1 MVVGSTISDFRGVS
15 GDTDVGYVAQQFRV
29 FNREGEECVNES
41 CKEIILRIVQSG
53 RSTFYCPK
61 CQR

>member
-1 MVVGSTISDFRGVS
+1 
-15 GDTDVGYVAQQFRV
+15 AQQFKV
-29 FNREGEECVNES
+29 FNREGEECVTES
-41 CKEIILRIVQSG
+41 CKGTILRIVQSG